1 MENDFDS
8 TTSTPP
14 SLLGVQS
21 DHSSTMP
28 MPRSGREAMITKL
41 LGADKRV
48 NPHISDFRVQNNEV
62 LLILLVKM
70 RTKIQPSV

>member
-1 MENDFDS
+1 
-8 TTSTPP
+8 
-14 SLLGVQS
+14 
-21 DHSSTMP
+21 